1 MEKKLIFYFLR
12 NGIDQENWLIKKI
25 ALNIWLYIIAKYVR
39 NTFQSN
45 TFAYYIDYAD
55 YIEKNCTNNI

>member
-1 MEKKLIFYFLR
+1 MEKKLIFHFLR

-39 NTFQSN
+39 QSN